1 MQERTIGICSSDQ
14 RKQMQRK
21 KEYRLR
27 KKCFAMEFKI
37 DEKMFSGRGI
47 KILAAW
53 LLSGFLFLAPPV
65 SAAEDAGERFV
76 PNAYQSGLLPLSLPF
91 FSLNGHMLID
101 GAVDG
106 KQGKFLFDTGTEF
119 AFFLNNNYLKLEKE
133 QFIARGNAAS
143 GQEMVLYRQRAPLS
157 SIEIGKAIRFETVRG
172 FTHADWSF
180 LEEGYGIPAFLG
192 SVGHG
197 FNRNYLFV
205 IDYDVQS
212 ITFYPYDERGHV
224 RSLVVDPEKVVAR
237 FEFTPTGVAG
247 KIPEVAMHVG
257 DGPIAAFFDTGNLGT
272 LELTE
277 SMQTVLAQKGLLKL
291 TPSEYAYGTY
301 ESVTRAELKGLR
313 HERALFAAIR
323 NLMFTSGTKNR
334 IGLGYQ
340 FLKNHISVWD
350 YQNRTLTLLRP

>member
-1 MQERTIGICSSDQ
+1 MYSFRS
-14 RKQMQRK
+14 
-21 KEYRLR
+21 L
-27 KKCFAMEFKI
+27 
-37 DEKMFSGRGI
+37 
-47 KILAAW
+47 KILTAW
-53 LLSGFLFLAPPV
+53 LLYGFLFLAPPV
-65 SAAEDAGERFV
+65 SEAKDAGERFV
-76 PNAYQSGLLPLSLPF
+76 PNVYQSGRLPFSLPF

-106 KQGKFLFDTGTEF
+106 KKGKFLFDTGTEF

-133 QFIARGNAAS
+133 QFIARGQAAS
-143 GQEMVLYRQRAPLS
+143 GQELVLYRQCAPLS
-157 SIEIGKAIRFETVRG
+157 GIGIGKAIRFETVRG
-172 FTHADWSF
+172 FTHTDWRF

-212 ITFYPYDERGHV
+212 ITFYPYDEHALV
-224 RSLVVDPEKVVAR
+224 PSLVIDPEKVIAR
-237 FEFTPTGVAG
+237 FEFTPAGVDG
-247 KIPEVAMHVG
+247 KTPEVVIHIG
-257 DGPIAAFFDTGNLGT
+257 DEPITAFFDTGNPGT

-277 SMQTVLAQKGLLKL
+277 SMQTVLVQKGLLKL
-291 TPSEYAYGTY
+291 TPSEYSYGMY
-301 ESVTRAELKGLR
+301 EPVMRAEIEGLR
-313 HERALFAAIR
+313 YDRVHFAGIR
-323 NLMFTSGTKNR
+323 NLIFTSGAKNR